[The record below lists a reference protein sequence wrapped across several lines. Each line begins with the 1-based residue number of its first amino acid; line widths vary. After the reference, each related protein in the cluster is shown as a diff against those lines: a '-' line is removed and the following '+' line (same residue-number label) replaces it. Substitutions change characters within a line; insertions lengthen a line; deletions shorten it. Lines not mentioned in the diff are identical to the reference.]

1 MDGLWFLW
9 VDIKLLWNL
18 TTWQWILMI
27 LKTTDGIR
35 RLYDGI
41 SFISEWSEPWDFLQK
56 SCWYEALQ
64 MKSFVVVFC
73 NFYNWKLEQ
82 GSSNFVATY
91 TTSSNLGRLN
101 SSWMA
106 KSTQNYSNVISLF
119 LWNIFQDQMQNHN
132 ALMTKIARMD
142 GNIYGLWG
150 WIAVQIPQLTAISET
165 YLLVSCLL
173 NSHYIFRPF
182 WSWLLS

>member
-73 NFYNWKLEQ
+73 HFYNWKLEQ

-119 LWNIFQDQMQNHN
+119 SGISFKTRCRITMLWWLKLQEWMETFMVC
-132 ALMTKIARMD
+132 
-142 GNIYGLWG
+142 GVGL
-150 WIAVQIPQLTAISET
+150 QSR
-165 YLLVSCLL
+165 YL
-173 NSHYIFRPF
+173 N
-182 WSWLLS
+182 